1 LSIDKTTLAGY
12 REVVPGGLTN
22 FTMAPATMHGAAP
35 GAPMWLVEGAG
46 SDPSGDALP
55 GTTIRAVRM
64 DNVLS
69 SNPSFM
75 DYSIPVGLYLNPF
88 PALQPGGIFNT
99 NDARILNAAWRGNR
113 LVASQTVAGLFTA
126 QARWYDINVASV
138 PTLTQSGRINRGF
151 LVSTYFPSI
160 EINAAGDLGLTY
172 MESSY
177 REYVSMYVTGQKS
190 GAAPGTMQPGVLVH
204 AGQGTYLGV
213 RGGDF
218 SGISVD
224 PANDTFWAANEY
236 SRSSLELWGT
246 WVANFTVGA
255 PPSAAV

>member
-1 LSIDKTTLAGY
+1 M
-12 REVVPGGLTN
+12 N
-22 FTMAPATMHGAAP
+22 
-35 GAPMWLVEGAG
+35 
-46 SDPSGDALP
+46 
-55 GTTIRAVRM
+55 
-64 DNVLS
+64 
-69 SNPSFM
+69 
-75 DYSIPVGLYLNPF
+75 
-88 PALQPGGIFNT
+88 
-99 NDARILNAAWRGNR
+99 
-113 LVASQTVAGLFTA
+113 VAG
-126 QARWYDINVASV
+126 V

-177 REYVSMYVTGQKS
+177 REYVSMYVTGQKF

-204 AGQGTYLGV
+204 AGEGTYLGT

-246 WVANFTVGA
+246 WVANFTVGS
-255 PPSAAV
+255 PPSAAVVLGLQTVVQNPAAGTEGGRSFVSGAVGDSPVHPGPQFLFGASGVDPLRGDPAKGLLASHLDGPTS